1 MLTEVVFHRPK
12 LHCGP
17 WTEVVSHVTPPH
29 LLKVKI
35 NFDEALSGF
44 ISTPRCDHEE
54 EHQRHA
60 AILVSSAFAF
70 VFSWYKVIIALS
82 LCFSTGPLRH
92 TVHKSI
98 VAAKIFSL
106 NFFQAPIFRSRL
118 EACSNKHSNT
128 NPFNTKCRLQTNT
141 AMPILQYKTQ
151 TGYKTQTENSYWFLS
166 DTCNMSSYNLPSV
179 TQSLFPRLS
188 FTIICSIVEYSSAVS
203 WSQSFL
209 I

>member
-17 WTEVVSHVTPPH
+17 WTEVVSHVTPPY

-44 ISTPRCDHEE
+44 ISTPRYDHEE

-70 VFSWYKVIIALS
+70 VFSWYKVIIVLS
-82 LCFSTGPLRH
+82 LCFSTGPLQH

-106 NFFQAPIFRSRL
+106 NCFQAPIFRSRL

-141 AMPILQYKTQ
+141 AMPI
-151 TGYKTQTENSYWFLS
+151 
-166 DTCNMSSYNLPSV
+166 
-179 TQSLFPRLS
+179 R
-188 FTIICSIVEYSSAVS
+188 SIQNADGVQNADWE
-203 WSQSFL
+203 FIL
-209 I
+209 IFVWYV